1 MPENP
6 TPTATPS
13 ENATPASCRPA
24 RRHRRP
30 GAVAQCRPA
39 VVAQFGA
46 LRRRGGAALTSEH
59 GTTSISSSVVAKI
72 AAMSTQEIPGVQ
84 AMGKSMSRAF
94 GAIRSKVPGASPA
107 TAQGVSVE
115 VGERQAAIDIDI
127 VCYYGQSIVETA
139 DAIRQ
144 NVIERIEGM
153 TGLEVVEVNISVDD
167 LYIESDGDE
176 HGCPGRVTDPTPTPA
191 TSPTPVA
198 PVDPGGGAVW
208 RWRSPPRWTRSSGCA
223 ARADRVSRW
232 PPSTP
237 AAGW

>member
-6 TPTATPS
+6 TPTPPSSETSTSAAAGAPDATADKAPS
-13 ENATPASCRPA
+13 RSVDRPSS
-24 RRHRRP
+24 RSLERS
-30 GAVAQCRPA
+30 G
-39 VVAQFGA
+39 G
-46 LRRRGGAALTSEH
+46 GGAALKSEH

-139 DAIRQ
+139 DAIRE

-153 TGLEVVEVNISVDD
+153 TGLEVVEVNVSVDD

-176 HGCPGRVTDPTPTPA
+176 HGSRVE
-191 TSPTPVA
+191 
-198 PVDPGGGAVW
+198 
-208 RWRSPPRWTRSSGCA
+208 
-223 ARADRVSRW
+223 
-232 PPSTP
+232 
-237 AAGW
+237 

>member
-1 MPENP
+1 MPENS
-6 TPTATPS
+6 TPTSTPA
-13 ENATPASCRPA
+13 ENAIPAAGGRPDA
-24 RRHRRP
+24 AAGQAPSRGADRP
-30 GAVAQCRPA
+30 SSRSVERSGTS
-39 VVAQFGA
+39 G
-46 LRRRGGAALTSEH
+46 GGAALASEH

-72 AAMSTQEIPGVQ
+72 AAISTQEIPGVQ
-84 AMGKSMSRAF
+84 AMGKNMTRAF

-153 TGLEVVEVNISVDD
+153 TGLEVVEVNVSVDD

-176 HGCPGRVTDPTPTPA
+176 HGSRVE
-191 TSPTPVA
+191 
-198 PVDPGGGAVW
+198 
-208 RWRSPPRWTRSSGCA
+208 
-223 ARADRVSRW
+223 
-232 PPSTP
+232 
-237 AAGW
+237 